1 MRTNY
6 LLNTL
11 VKNTTNNTDEIKA
24 LLGLP
29 VRTVPNP
36 RGIALAF
43 FLFLTLATLLAAASP
58 AANAAVADPLESIN
72 RTSHQF
78 NRSLDKW
85 LVKPIASA
93 YQSVT
98 PRPVRS
104 GVSNFFRNL
113 DDVRVSFNDL
123 AQLKFGQAAADLSRF
138 AINTTLGI
146 GGLLDVAESGFG
158 LEKNRQDFGLTLAHY
173 GVARGPYPVLP
184 LLGPSTLRDAF
195 GLGIDR
201 LVQPVPNIDHV
212 STRNALLATDTVA
225 FRASVLSF
233 DDLIIGDDYLFIRG
247 AYLQQRDY
255 AKDGEFAEVAFDDF

>member
-6 LLNTL
+6 LVNTL
-11 VKNTTNNTDEIKA
+11 VKNTANNADEIKA

-29 VRTVPNP
+29 MRTVPNP

-43 FLFLTLATLLAAASP
+43 FLFLTLATLLAAAAP
-58 AANAAVADPLESIN
+58 AANAAVADPLESVN
-72 RTSHQF
+72 RASHQL

-85 LVKPIASA
+85 LVKPIAST
-93 YQSVT
+93 YQRIT
-98 PRPVRS
+98 PKPVRR
-104 GVSNFFRNL
+104 GVGNFFRNL

-123 AQLKFGQAAADLSRF
+123 AQLRFGQAAADLGRF

-146 GGLLDVAESGFG
+146 GGLLDVAEPAFG
-158 LEKNRQDFGLTLAHY
+158 LHKSRQDFGLTLAHY
-173 GVARGPYPVLP
+173 GVARGPYLVLP

-212 STRNALLATDTVA
+212 ATRNALLATDTIEY
-225 FRASVLSF
+225 RASVLSF

-255 AKDGEFAEVAFDDF
+255 ANDGEFAEVAFEDF